1 MKIRVGGVPEHYN
14 FPWYSA
20 IDEHDFK
27 AVGLDVSW
35 KECWAGTGEMLTDIK
50 ENNLDVIVALT
61 EGVVKSILAE
71 PNMKIIHVYVT
82 SPLVWGVHT
91 HFTSFLSD
99 LREIK
104 GKKFAISRIN
114 SGSHL
119 MSKVLAQQNNFTIP
133 DEDFIIVNDIHGARK
148 SLASGETDVFLWEKY
163 TTKPLVDSGEFKRIG
178 EVRTPWPCFVIA
190 SSNQF
195 IEEHQDELELLLEVL
210 LSKIEELQNNPDTVQ
225 HIAQKFGLKTEDVAL
240 WYNDLRWNTSLVS
253 NAKLLTELAIQLEKY
268 GLVPK
273 FEVGEVY
280 FFI

>member
-61 EGVVKSILAE
+61 EGVVKSILAD

-91 HFTSFLSD
+91 HFTSFLSN

-119 MSKVLAQQNNFTIP
+119 MSKVHAQQNNFTIP
-133 DEDFIIVNDIHGARK
+133 DEDFVIVNDIHGARK
-148 SLASGETDVFLWEKY
+148 SLASGESDVFLWEKF
-163 TTKPLVDSGEFKRIG
+163 TTKPFVDSGEFKRIG

-210 LSKIEELQNNPDTVQ
+210 LSKIEELQKNPDTVQ
-225 HIAQKFGLKTEDVAL
+225 RISQKFGLKPEDVAL
-240 WYNDLRWNTSLVS
+240 WYKDLQWNTSLEN
-253 NAKLLTELAIQLEKY
+253 NAKLLTDAAIQLEKY
-268 GLVPK
+268 AVVPK
-273 FEVGEVY
+273 FDVGKV
-280 FFI
+280 F

>member
-61 EGVVKSILAE
+61 EGVVKSILAD

-91 HFTSFLSD
+91 HFTSFLSN

-119 MSKVLAQQNNFTIP
+119 MSKVHAQQNNFTIP
-133 DEDFIIVNDIHGARK
+133 DEDFIIINDIHGARK
-148 SLASGETDVFLWEKY
+148 SLASGESDVFLWEKF
-163 TTKPLVDSGEFKRIG
+163 TTKPFVDSGEFKRIG
-178 EVRTPWPCFVIA
+178 EVHTPWPCFVIA
-190 SSNQF
+190 ASNQF

-210 LSKIEELQNNPDTVQ
+210 LSKIEQLQNSPDTVQ
-225 HIAQKFGLKTEDVAL
+225 RIAQKFGLKPEDVAL
-240 WYNDLRWNTSLVS
+240 WYNDLQWNTSLEN
-253 NAKLLTELAIQLEKY
+253 NAKLLTDAAKQLEKY
-268 GLVPK
+268 GVVPE
-273 FEVGEVY
+273 FEVGEV
-280 FFI
+280 F